1 MSLDRPMAEF
11 RKAKARRTLCSLVL
25 FFLSMPAASQTLRGN
40 CGNPDPDISIAA
52 CTKKIQ
58 FDTADLQS
66 GRNIQAAAAHLATD
80 YDNRGVAYATKGLY
94 DQAIADYDQAI
105 SLLPKTFAIAYFNR
119 GSAYNNQGLDDQA
132 IVDFTKAISLEPKGG
147 VPDFNLADA
156 YYYRGCAY
164 EHKGLYD
171 EAIADFAMVKS
182 AMASS

>member
-1 MSLDRPMAEF
+1 MFLDLPIAAF
-11 RKAKARRTLCSLVL
+11 RGAKAFRMLWALALISIST
-25 FFLSMPAASQTLRGN
+25 PAASQVLRGN

-105 SLLPKTFAIAYFNR
+105 SLLPKTFAIA
-119 GSAYNNQGLDDQA
+119 
-132 IVDFTKAISLEPKGG
+132 
-147 VPDFNLADA
+147 
-156 YYYRGCAY
+156 
-164 EHKGLYD
+164 
-171 EAIADFAMVKS
+171 
-182 AMASS
+182 